1 MGSLWAS
8 LIYACQLS
16 IHPHDAHYRCEER
29 FVCHCTTGSLES
41 GRSAEGGGG
50 GGGVMLRM
58 CSTEEL

>member
-1 MGSLWAS
+1 
-8 LIYACQLS
+8 
-16 IHPHDAHYRCEER
+16 
-29 FVCHCTTGSLES
+29 VCHCTTGSLES